1 MVATDYCHLNGVN
14 YLIIADR
21 YSGWLSV
28 LHVGKGE
35 FDTEK
40 LIEVFRDYFL
50 TFGIAEE
57 ISSDMASQ
65 YMSTKF
71 EKFLKQ
77 YGIHHRKSSSYFAH
91 SNSRAEL
98 GVKSGKRILMDNMD
112 PDGTVNNDRFLRA
125 MLQYRNTPQ
134 PDTRLSPAQV
144 VYGRYMRDFIPVVND
159 KYEPKQEWAMV
170 REYREKALKRRL
182 DRDGARLEQYTK
194 KQKLIPIGNAVAV
207 QNQAGRHPK
216 KWDKTGVVVENMDHD
231 KVLVRMDGSRRLT
244 TRNRR
249 FVRKILSP
257 PDLPDRDVPLQTM
270 PKDVVGQVR
279 DVVEDEAPETVGNE
293 DTPDDRSSLVDMQ
306 QSMRQGQQ
314 DSGIEMVGH
323 EAHDVVQDVEVS
335 MGAPSAPVPSETDMP
350 AVERP
355 KRNRRPNV
363 KYSSEE
369 YDLSAV
375 SAVKKGLCLSG
386 LYVKQCKPRT
396 RGK

>member
-1 MVATDYCHLNGVN
+1 
-14 YLIIADR
+14 
-21 YSGWLSV
+21 
-28 LHVGKGE
+28 
-35 FDTEK
+35 
-40 LIEVFRDYFL
+40 
-50 TFGIAEE
+50 
-57 ISSDMASQ
+57 
-65 YMSTKF
+65 
-71 EKFLKQ
+71 
-77 YGIHHRKSSSYFAH
+77 
-91 SNSRAEL
+91 
-98 GVKSGKRILMDNMD
+98 
-112 PDGTVNNDRFLRA
+112 

-194 KQKLIPIGNAVAV
+194 KQKFIPIGNAVAV

-279 DVVEDEAPETVGNE
+279 DVFADEAPETVGNE
-293 DTPDDRSSLVDMQ
+293 DTSDDRSSLVDMQ

-323 EAHDVVQDVEVS
+323 GAHDVEQDVEVS
-335 MGAPSAPVPSETDMP
+335 MGAPSSPVPSGNDMP

-355 KRNRRPNV
+355 KRNRRANV

-375 SAVKKGLCLSG
+375 SAVRKGLCLSG
-386 LYVKQCKPRT
+386 LYVKQCEPRS
-396 RGK
+396 RGRY

>member
-1 MVATDYCHLNGVN
+1 M
-14 YLIIADR
+14 
-21 YSGWLSV
+21 
-28 LHVGKGE
+28 GKGE

-50 TFGIAEE
+50 TFGVAEE

-194 KQKLIPIGNAVAV
+194 KQELIPIGYAVAV
-207 QNQAGRHPK
+207 QNQAGRYPK

-231 KVLVRMDGSRRLT
+231 KVLVRMDGSRKLT

-257 PDLPDRDVPLQTM
+257 SDLPDRDVPLQTM
-270 PKDVVGQVR
+270 PRDSAGQVGGAV
-279 DVVEDEAPETVGNE
+279 DDEAPETVVDIGTSE
-293 DTPDDRSSLVDMQ
+293 DRGIMVDMQ
-306 QSMRQGQQ
+306 QSTGQCQ
-314 DSGIEMVGH
+314 PNTGNDRIGEGTHDS
-323 EAHDVVQDVEVS
+323 VQEVEDTNV
-335 MGAPSAPVPSETDMP
+335 PVLPVPSGADIP

-363 KYSSEE
+363 KYSSED
-369 YDLSAV
+369 YDLSSI
-375 SAVKKGLCLSG
+375 SAAKKGLCLSG
-386 LYVKQCKPRT
+386 LYVKQCKPRS
-396 RGK
+396 RGRY